1 MVESQRAK
9 DQLEKMLYSLTD
21 ELRAVRNKVESQQ
34 AEFNTVITD
43 LRLRSR
49 RLEEENKIQVG
60 WSLSLMSVQLL
71 HTVPWVVSAAL
82 PLVWPDLFKCG
93 TTDWKICVCVYVCV
107 FSTYSYS
114 KNPDVRSRLWLFL
127 NAYSETLSVNSFIY
141 VLLHINV
148 LFTKVHCVR

>member
-60 WSLSLMSVQLL
+60 WPLSLMSVQLL
-71 HTVPWVVSAAL
+71 RAVP
-82 PLVWPDLFKCG
+82 
-93 TTDWKICVCVYVCV
+93 
-107 FSTYSYS
+107 
-114 KNPDVRSRLWLFL
+114 
-127 NAYSETLSVNSFIY
+127 
-141 VLLHINV
+141 
-148 LFTKVHCVR
+148 